1 MPYLRISAIRKDL
14 MRMLPLNTSE
24 RVIEEHYVQSSESY
38 LIYLMHVATYN
49 FAIKYIS
56 GKNVLDMGCG
66 TGYGTA
72 SIADKCASICGVD
85 ISDEAVAYATEKY
98 QADNLAFKTIRK
110 VEDAPLP
117 FSDGSFDV
125 VLSFQVIEHI
135 PDPATYLEEIRRVL
149 RPGGVFIVATPD
161 RATRLLPLQRPW
173 NKFHVHEYSGR
184 EFAGLIARYFSN
196 VQLLNMSGTRS
207 ILDMELIR
215 TKRLMWLTL
224 PFTFPLLPEK
234 FRILGLDF
242 LKRLKG
248 MLSRKP
254 IDAAP
259 SVYEFDVNDIQ
270 IGEAL
275 SPSVNLIAL
284 ARKL

>member
-1 MPYLRISAIRKDL
+1 
-14 MRMLPLNTSE
+14 MRTLPQNTSE
-24 RVIEEHYVQSSESY
+24 RVIEEHYVLSRESY

-49 FAIKYIS
+49 NAIEYIS
-56 GKNVLDMGCG
+56 GKEVLDLGCG

-72 SIADKCASICGVD
+72 LIADKCTSICGVD

-98 QADNLAFKTIRK
+98 RAHNLAYKTIRK

-117 FSDGSFDV
+117 FDDSSFDV

-149 RPGGVFIVATPD
+149 RPGGIFIVATPD

-173 NKFHVHEYSGR
+173 NKFHVHEYSDR
-184 EFAGLIARYFSN
+184 ELVGLVSRYFSD
-196 VQLLNMSGTRS
+196 VQLLNMSGTRY
-207 ILDMELIR
+207 ILDMELMR

-224 PFTFPLLPEK
+224 PFTFPLVPER
-234 FRILGLDF
+234 FRILGLGF
-242 LKRLKG
+242 LMRLKE
-248 MLSRKP
+248 MCSRTP
-254 IDAAP
+254 IDTAP
-259 SVYEFDVNDIQ
+259 SAYEFDIDDIR
-270 IGEAL
+270 IGEGL
-275 SPSVNLIAL
+275 SPSVNLIVR